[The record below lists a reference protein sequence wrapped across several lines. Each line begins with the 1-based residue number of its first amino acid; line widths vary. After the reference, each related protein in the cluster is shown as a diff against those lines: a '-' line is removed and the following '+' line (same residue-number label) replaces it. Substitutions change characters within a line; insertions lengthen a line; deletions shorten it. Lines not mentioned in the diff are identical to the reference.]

1 LFGAII
7 LALSKLGV
15 MERNVFYENALQIGT
30 AISVLWLSL
39 ALGEYI
45 AQQNRERQKVKED
58 ALEKYPKK
66 GRKNYRLRLKH

>member
-1 LFGAII
+1 MFGAII

-15 MERNVFYENALQIGT
+15 IERNVFYESALQIGT
-30 AISVLWLSL
+30 AISVLWLSF

-58 ALEKYPKK
+58 ALENIQ
-66 GRKNYRLRLKH
+66 RKVGKIIGSG

>member
-15 MERNVFYENALQIGT
+15 IERNVFYESALQIGT
-30 AISVLWLSL
+30 AISVLWLSF

-58 ALEKYPKK
+58 ALENIQ
-66 GRKNYRLRLKH
+66 RKVGKIIGSG